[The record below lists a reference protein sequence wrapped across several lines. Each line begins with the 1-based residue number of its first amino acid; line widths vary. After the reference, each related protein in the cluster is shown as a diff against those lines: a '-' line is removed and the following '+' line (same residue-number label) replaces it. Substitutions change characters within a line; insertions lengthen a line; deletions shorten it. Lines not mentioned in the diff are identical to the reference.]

1 MSAISA
7 PFGLRPSY
15 SSSGTLRPEAL
26 TVASAYA
33 ANLFQ
38 FQPVKIGANGTL
50 EAAAV
55 GERFIGVFMGVEFTD
70 AEGRRRYSN
79 RWLSGTI
86 ATEIV
91 AYTMRDQ
98 PSTVYE
104 IQSSGVPALVV
115 DDIGKQ
121 YDFTAPSGSVVVGLS
136 TQTLNAASSAV
147 NASLRVLGLAS
158 QPDNAWGDPFV
169 IVRVQISEHQD
180 VADVA
185 AY

>member
-1 MSAISA
+1 MSATAA
-7 PFGLRPSY
+7 PIGLRPSY

-26 TVASAYA
+26 SVASAYA

-55 GERFIGVFMGVEFTD
+55 GERFIGVFMGVEYTD

-98 PSTVYE
+98 QPTVYE
-104 IQSSGVPALVV
+104 IQSNGVLIV

-121 YDFTAPSGSVVVGLS
+121 YDFTAPAGNVVTGLS
-136 TQTLNAASSAV
+136 SQALNAASSAA
-147 NASLRVLGLAS
+147 NASLRLLGLAPG
-158 QPDNAWGDPFV
+158 PDNAWGDAFV
-169 IVRVQISEHQD
+169 NVRVQISEHQD